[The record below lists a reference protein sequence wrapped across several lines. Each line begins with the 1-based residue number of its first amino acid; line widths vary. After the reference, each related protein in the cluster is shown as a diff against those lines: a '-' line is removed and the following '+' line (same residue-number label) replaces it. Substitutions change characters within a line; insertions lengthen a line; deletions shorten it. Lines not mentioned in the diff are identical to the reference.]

1 MLITLIAG
9 ARPNFMKIA
18 PLIKAIQKAH
28 AEGKDIHYRL
38 VHTGQ
43 HYDKNMSDTF
53 FEELGIPMPDVNLG
67 CGGGTQAEQTANIMV
82 AFERDLMANPT
93 DLVLV
98 VGDVTSTMACSIV
111 AKKLNTRVCHVEAG
125 IRSWDLTMP
134 EEINRMVTDSL
145 ADYMF
150 TTSEVANKNLLLQ
163 GASLE
168 VKGERLEVK
177 GEENGEADI
186 QASRLIASLPHN
198 LPVLEEE
205 QYAFKRNV
213 QRVWWVG
220 NVMIDTLL
228 ANRARFRR
236 PAVYDELGL
245 QEKNYVV
252 MTMHRPANVDEE
264 QHLKA
269 LMEQIITNVHN
280 LPIIFPI
287 HPRTAKIFYNLW
299 GNEEQ
304 LAQLFPNLHIVAP
317 MGYLEF
323 NYLVEHAKV
332 VVTDSGGITEETTV
346 MGVPCITLRDNTER
360 PETCTIGTNR
370 LIGTNPQAVKPALD
384 ALFAGEWQPGAIP
397 PLWDGH
403 TAERIVEILYEV
415 LG

>member
-1 MLITLIAG
+1 MLVTLIAG

-18 PLIKAIQKAH
+18 PIIRAIKA
-28 AEGKDIHYRL
+28 AEAIGKDMHYRL

-53 FEELGIPMPDVNLG
+53 FEELGIPQPDVNLG
-67 CGGGTQAEQTANIMV
+67 CGGGTQAEQTAHIMV
-82 AFERDLMANPT
+82 AFEQYLMANPC

-111 AKKLNTRVCHVEAG
+111 AKKLNTKVCHVEAG

-150 TTSEVANKNLLLQ
+150 TTTDIADRNLLRQ
-163 GASLE
+163 GA
-168 VKGERLEVK
+168 VYA
-177 GEENGEADI
+177 EEW
-186 QASRLIASLPHN
+186 QP
-198 LPVLEEE
+198 E
-205 QYAFKRNV
+205 QVALGHDRCP
-213 QRVWWVG
+213 QRVWRVG

-228 ANRARFRR
+228 KNMPRFRK

-245 QEKNYVV
+245 QEGKYVV

-264 QHLKA
+264 THLRA
-269 LMEQIITNVHN
+269 LMEQIITNVHGE
-280 LPIIFPI
+280 PIVFPI
-287 HPRTAKIFYNLW
+287 HPRTAKIFYGLW
-299 GNEEQ
+299 GTATDSVEENRAA
-304 LAQLFPNLHIVAP
+304 LHKVFPNLYIVDP

-323 NYLVEHAKV
+323 NYLVQHSRA

-360 PETCTIGTNR
+360 PETCMVGTNE
-370 LIGTNPQAVKPALD
+370 LIGTNPAAVKPALD
-384 ALFAGEWQPGAIP
+384 KLYAGEWKKGAIP
-397 PLWDGH
+397 ELWDGH
-403 TAERIVEILYEV
+403 AAERIVEILAN
-415 LG
+415 L

>member
-18 PLIKAIQKAH
+18 PLIKAIQA
-28 AEGKDIHYRL
+28 AEAAGKDIHYRL

-82 AFERDLMANPT
+82 AFEKDLMANPT

-111 AKKLNTRVCHVEAG
+111 AKKLNTKVCHVEAG

-134 EEINRMVTDSL
+134 EEINRMVTDAL

-150 TTSEVANKNLLLQ
+150 TTSEVANKNLVLQ
-163 GASLE
+163 GACLE
-168 VKGERLEVK
+168 VKGERLQAR
-177 GEENGEADI
+177 GEE
-186 QASRLIASLPHN
+186 LPA
-198 LPVLEEE
+198 LAEE

-213 QRVWWVG
+213 QRVWYVG

-228 ANRARFRR
+228 ANRSRFRK
-236 PAVYDELGL
+236 PEVYDTLGL
-245 QEKNYVV
+245 EEKNYIV

-264 QHLKA
+264 VHLKA
-269 LMEQIITNVHN
+269 LMEQIITNVHG

-299 GNEEQ
+299 GDEEQ
-304 LAQLFPNLHIVAP
+304 LKALFPNLHIVAP

-323 NYLVEHAKV
+323 NYLVERAKA

-360 PETCTIGTNR
+360 PETCTVGTNE
-370 LIGTNPQAVKPALD
+370 LIGTDPAAVKPALD
-384 ALFAGEWQPGAIP
+384 LLFGGQWKKGTIP
-397 PLWDGH
+397 ALWDGH
-403 TAERIVEILYEV
+403 TAERIVEILLE
-415 LG
+415 L

>member
-1 MLITLIAG
+1 MLVTLIAG

-18 PLIKAIQKAH
+18 PIISAIKA
-28 AEGKDIHYRL
+28 AEAVGKDMHYRL

-53 FEELGIPMPDVNLG
+53 FEELGIPQPDVNLG
-67 CGGGTQAEQTANIMV
+67 CGGGTQAEQTAHIMV
-82 AFERDLMANPT
+82 AFEQYLMANPC

-111 AKKLNTRVCHVEAG
+111 AKKLNTKVCHVEAG

-150 TTSEVANKNLLLQ
+150 TTTDIADRNLLRQ
-163 GASLE
+163 GA
-168 VKGERLEVK
+168 VYA
-177 GEENGEADI
+177 ADW
-186 QASRLIASLPHN
+186 QPEQV
-198 LPVLEEE
+198 VLGHD
-205 QYAFKRNV
+205 RCP
-213 QRVWWVG
+213 QRVWRVG

-228 ANRARFRR
+228 KNMPRFRK

-245 QEKNYVV
+245 QEGKYVV

-264 QHLKA
+264 THLRA
-269 LMEQIITNVHN
+269 LMEQIITNVHEE
-280 LPIIFPI
+280 PIVFPI
-287 HPRTAKIFYNLW
+287 HPRTAKIFYGLW
-299 GNEEQ
+299 GTATDSVEENRAA
-304 LAQLFPNLHIVAP
+304 LHKVFPNLYIVDP

-323 NYLVEHAKV
+323 NYLVQHSRA

-360 PETCTIGTNR
+360 PETCMVGTNE
-370 LIGTNPQAVKPALD
+370 LIGTNPAAVKPALD
-384 ALFAGEWQPGAIP
+384 KLYAGEWKKGAIP
-397 PLWDGH
+397 ELWDGH
-403 TAERIVEILYEV
+403 AAERIVEILAN
-415 LG
+415 L